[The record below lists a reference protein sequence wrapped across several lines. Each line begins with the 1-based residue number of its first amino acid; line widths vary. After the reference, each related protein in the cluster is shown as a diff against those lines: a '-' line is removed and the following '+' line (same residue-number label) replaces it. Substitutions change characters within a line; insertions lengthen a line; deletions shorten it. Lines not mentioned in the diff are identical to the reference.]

1 MQQGGAKQVVVDM
14 VKKYTY
20 PLEMYVMLVQV
31 MAIVYVRLIPS
42 HLAYQASTVLGRLFL
57 FTLTL
62 AVTTMYSWVT
72 ALLMAVFSVLLLAM
86 APRTKE
92 GFASNVDIK
101 LVDKKKRWF
110 IEDALGENP
119 VGIEE
124 DKVRTQAI
132 QDGSNGSNSNT
143 SSK

>member
-1 MQQGGAKQVVVDM
+1 MQHGGAKQVVVDM

-20 PLEMYVMLVQV
+20 PLEMYVMLVQI

-42 HLAYQASTVLGRLFL
+42 YIAYQASTVLGRLFL
-57 FTLTL
+57 FLVTLTVANL
-62 AVTTMYSWVT
+62 YSWVT
-72 ALLMAVFSVLLLAM
+72 ALLMAVFSVLLLAV

-92 GFASNVDIK
+92 GFASNIDIK
-101 LVDKKKRWF
+101 LIDQKKKWF
-110 IEDALGENP
+110 IEQALGENP

-132 QDGSNGSNSNT
+132 QDGSNGSSSTT

>member
-1 MQQGGAKQVVVDM
+1 MQHGGAKQVVVDM

-42 HLAYQASTVLGRLFL
+42 HLAYQASTTLGRLFL
-57 FTLTL
+57 FALTLT
-62 AVTTMYSWVT
+62 VTTMYSWVT
-72 ALLMAVFSVLLLAM
+72 ALLMAIFSVLLLAV

-101 LVDKKKRWF
+101 LIDQKKKWF
-110 IEDALGENP
+110 IESALGENP

-132 QDGSNGSNSNT
+132 QDGSNGSSSTT